1 MRRTLEQLIAHDLD
15 QKIVLL
21 SGPRQVGKTTL
32 SRALYPSSMEYF
44 NLDHE
49 HDRLI
54 VRNQAWSRDS
64 DLVIFDELHK
74 LRTWKRWLKGIYDT
88 EGVRPRLLA
97 TGSARLDLYR
107 KGGDSLAGR
116 FFSYR
121 LHPFSVAE
129 VKQELP
135 HQEALERIL
144 RVGGFPEPFLKGTTT
159 FAKRWQR
166 SVTDRILHEDI
177 FDIASVHRVRE
188 LETLLEI
195 LRHSV
200 GSPISYDSIA
210 RDLQV
215 SPKTVKQWLTIL
227 ESLFVIFRVT
237 PYSRKIRRSLLKQPK
252 IYLYDTGLVVGDDG
266 ARFENAVAGSL
277 LKRLHYIEDTQGE
290 KCQLWYLR
298 DKEKREVDFLITRD
312 HKPELLLEAKLKDP
326 DPSQLKHFRQYFPQP
341 LPSILLVYEL
351 RKEMDLDGF
360 IKVRKASKWLS
371 QLET

>member
-1 MRRTLEQLIAHDLD
+1 MAQPIIRDLD

-32 SRALYPSSMEYF
+32 AKTLFPASMEYF

-49 HDRLI
+49 QDRLV
-54 VRNQAWSRDS
+54 VRQQAWSRER

-74 LRTWKRWLKGIYDT
+74 MRTWKRWLKGIYDT

-129 VKQELP
+129 VKETFP
-135 HQEALERIL
+135 PQEALERIL
-144 RVGGFPEPFLKGTTT
+144 QVGGFPEPFLKGTTT

-166 SVTDRILHEDI
+166 SVIDRILHEDI
-177 FDIASVHRVRE
+177 FDIASIHRVRE

-252 IYLYDTGLVVGDDG
+252 IYFYDTGLVVGQDA
-266 ARFENAVAGSL
+266 ARFENAVASAL
-277 LKRLHYIEDTQGE
+277 LKRLNFIEDTQGE

-298 DKEKREVDFLITRD
+298 DKEKREVDFLTTRD
-312 HKPELLLEAKLKDP
+312 HKPEILIEAKLKDP
-326 DPSQLKHFRQYFPQP
+326 DPSQLKHFRQYFPQS
-341 LPSILLVYEL
+341 LASILLVYEL
-351 RKEMDLDGF
+351 RKELDLEGS